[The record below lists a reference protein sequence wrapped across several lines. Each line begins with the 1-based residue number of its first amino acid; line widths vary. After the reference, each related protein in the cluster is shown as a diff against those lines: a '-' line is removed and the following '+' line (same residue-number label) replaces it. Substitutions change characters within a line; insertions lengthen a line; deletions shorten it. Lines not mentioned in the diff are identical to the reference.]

1 MAIYFGRVLGDS
13 HLILLSLQIGSMRS
27 EYNTL
32 EKSMQNRHASV
43 NLFNPNVGQWATMA
57 GYLFKRTSKGFK
69 SWNRRWFYISGNQLL
84 YRKRSGDEP
93 ATVMEEDL
101 SICAVR
107 LANENDRRFCFEVI
121 SPTKSHMLQ
130 ADSMEVLNAWMV
142 SLQSGI
148 GNAIQN
154 GRPHGDESP
163 NPRSSSKAKKV

>member
-1 MAIYFGRVLGDS
+1 
-13 HLILLSLQIGSMRS
+13 
-27 EYNTL
+27 
-32 EKSMQNRHASV
+32 MQNRHASV
-43 NLFNPNVGQWATMA
+43 NSFNPNLANQSTNMA

-84 YRKRSGDEP
+84 YRKRSNDEMP
-93 ATVMEEDL
+93 TVMEEDL

-107 LANENDRRFCFEVI
+107 LANEYDRRFCFEVI

-154 GRPHGDESP
+154 GRPYNDDTLTS
-163 NPRSSSKAKKV
+163 NSSSKSTKKV